1 MFTVPSHLA
10 RSASISTTMEVEFWR
25 RTISTITPSPA
36 FRSGTV
42 VTFMYCGVS
51 GVSSYMYSGV
61 SRYCGISGYTKLHMS
76 LPLSRTGSNP
86 HIRRNKIFGG
96 KNGGVLIYNSG
107 EGVLEDNDIYGNALA
122 GVWIK
127 TDSNPTLRRNKIYN
141 GKEGGVCIFNSGRGL
156 LEDNDIFNNVL
167 SGNTSVGRALA

>member
-1 MFTVPSHLA
+1 MPFLLCHYY
-10 RSASISTTMEVEFWR
+10 
-25 RTISTITPSPA
+25 SP
-36 FRSGTV
+36 
-42 VTFMYCGVS
+42 
-51 GVSSYMYSGV
+51 
-61 SRYCGISGYTKLHMS
+61 S
-76 LPLSRTGSNP
+76 LPPLSLLSPSLSLLSSPSSLPPLSLSSLPPLSFLSPSSLPPLLPTLHSNRTGSNP
-86 HIRRNKIFGG
+86 NIRRNKIFGG

-156 LEDNDIFNNVL
+156 LEDNDIFNNSL
-167 SGNTSVGRALA
+167 SGEEVM

>member
-1 MFTVPSHLA
+1 
-10 RSASISTTMEVEFWR
+10 
-25 RTISTITPSPA
+25 
-36 FRSGTV
+36 
-42 VTFMYCGVS
+42 
-51 GVSSYMYSGV
+51 
-61 SRYCGISGYTKLHMS
+61 MS

-167 SGNTSVGRALA
+167 SGKYA

>member
-1 MFTVPSHLA
+1 MPFLLCHYY
-10 RSASISTTMEVEFWR
+10 
-25 RTISTITPSPA
+25 SP
-36 FRSGTV
+36 
-42 VTFMYCGVS
+42 
-51 GVSSYMYSGV
+51 
-61 SRYCGISGYTKLHMS
+61 S
-76 LPLSRTGSNP
+76 LPPLSLLSPSLSLLSLSPLSLLSPSSLPPSSLPPLLPTLHSNRTGSNP
-86 HIRRNKIFGG
+86 NIRRNKIFGG

-156 LEDNDIFNNVL
+156 LEDNDIFNNSL
-167 SGNTSVGRALA
+167 SGEEVM